1 MGLFDRFKKKKEEIE
16 EPKVEEYSF
25 VEGCDAYVTDQ
36 GFLVILSEIQKPF
49 VASISDN
56 ENHKKIQIQNM
67 NLGRDIDFGDVKI
80 SYTTCLDG
88 VVAMSLLPE
97 GARRQ
102 KMEQNR
108 RVMDRSHPYI
118 PGTYD
123 VSNQLRAMEE

>member
-1 MGLFDRFKKKKEEIE
+1 MGLFDKFKKKKEQIE
-16 EPKVEEYSF
+16 EPKEEVYSF

-36 GFLVILSEIQKPF
+36 GFLVILSEIQTPF
-49 VASISDN
+49 KASISDN
-56 ENHKKIQIQNM
+56 DNHKKIHIQNV
-67 NLGRDIDFGDVKI
+67 NLGRDIDFGDVKL

-97 GARRQ
+97 GPRRQ

-108 RVMDRSHPYI
+108 RVMDRCHPFI

-123 VSNQLRAMEE
+123 VSNQLRSMEE